1 MRCAFPG
8 AILPDMQRLCVF
20 IAAFAAYA
28 ALFADSADF
37 EKIFRERAKS
47 CATVKY
53 IFEAEELRRE
63 ITASGTVATKDGI
76 ILLPSSAIPYYW
88 RPSNLKD
95 FRVFF
100 DGGDSDGYR
109 ADFLGVDV
117 QWSAYFIKLRDGLPE
132 GLRPVTDFKEAGLS
146 VGQDVWGAALA
157 PDLDSVPLLYR
168 SYVAVSGMSEKG
180 EAVCALPVAGTG
192 LPAFDSAGNFVGWGQ
207 DAAVDSYTF
216 YLRNGDSG
224 PIELCDDL
232 VTRVVIPAEN
242 FRKILERVPSRP
254 EGDKIG
260 WLGIADVQAVKRDAA
275 KFLGIEKIGAV
286 AVGRV
291 FDGSPAEKA
300 GIKRGDIIVS
310 LDGKDLPR
318 MKSDANTLASFVFKM
333 EGMKPGQKRKL
344 GVLRGDKTVSVDF
357 EAAAYPLEFRES
369 RHAYFK
375 RLGFSVREFVIGD
388 AMARKMQKPAMDAPV
403 VQFVKPNSPAS
414 SAQPNGLGGSEIIR
428 EINSVP
434 VKSYAHAVEIL
445 SKINSDKSAG
455 DLVIL
460 SEDYKETKLLRIKLD

>member
-1 MRCAFPG
+1 
-8 AILPDMQRLCVF
+8 MQRLCVF
-20 IAAFAAYA
+20 IAVFAAYA

-53 IFEAEELRRE
+53 IFEAEEIRRE
-63 ITASGTVATKDGI
+63 ITVSGTVATKDGI
-76 ILLPSSAIPYYW
+76 ILLPSSAVPYYW

-109 ADFLGVDV
+109 ADFLGVDD

-132 GLRPVTDFKEAGLS
+132 GLRPVTDFKETGLF
-146 VGQDVWGAALA
+146 VGKDLWGAALA
-157 PDLDSVPLLYR
+157 PDLDSAPLLYR
-168 SYVAVSGMSEKG
+168 SYVAVSGMSEKD
-180 EAVCALPVAGTG
+180 EAVCARPVAGTG
-192 LPAFDSAGNFVGWGQ
+192 LPVFDSAGNFAGWGQ
-207 DAAVDSYTF
+207 NAAVDAYTF
-216 YLRNGDSG
+216 YFRNGDSG

-232 VTRVVIPAEN
+232 VTRVLVPAEN

-260 WLGIADVQAVKRDAA
+260 WLGIADFQAVKRDAA

-291 FDGSPAEKA
+291 FDGSPADKA
-300 GIKRGDIIVS
+300 GIRRGDIIVS
-310 LDGKDLPR
+310 FDGKDLPR
-318 MKSDANTLASFVFKM
+318 LKSDANTFASFIFKM
-333 EGMKPGQKRKL
+333 EGMKPGQKHRL
-344 GVLRGDKTVSVDF
+344 GVLRGDKTVSVEF

-369 RHAYFK
+369 RYAYFK
-375 RLGFSVREFVIGD
+375 RLGFSVREFVIDD
-388 AMARKMQKPAMDAPV
+388 ALARKMQKPAMDAPV

-414 SAQPNGLGGSEIIR
+414 SAQPNGLGQSEIIR

-434 VKSYAHAVEIL
+434 VKSYSQAVEIL
-445 SKINSDKSAG
+445 SKINSDESAK

>member
-1 MRCAFPG
+1 
-8 AILPDMQRLCVF
+8 MQRLCVLV
-20 IAAFAAYA
+20 AAFA
-28 ALFADSADF
+28 LQIPGFAQSADF
-37 EKIFRERAKS
+37 GEIFRERAKA
-47 CATVKY
+47 CAAVKY
-53 IFEAEELRRE
+53 ILEREESRNE
-63 ITASGTVATKDGI
+63 ITVSGTVATKDGI
-76 ILLPSSAIPYYW
+76 ILLPSSAIPFYS

-100 DGGDSDGYR
+100 DGGDSDGYP

-117 QWSAYFIKLRDGLPE
+117 PWAAYFIKLRGGLPE

-146 VGQDVWGAALA
+146 VGRDVWGAALA
-157 PDLDSVPLLYR
+157 HDLENAPLLYR
-168 SYVAVSGMSEKG
+168 TYVAVSGISEKG
-180 EAVCALPVAGTG
+180 EAVCAQPVAGTG
-192 LPAFDSAGNFVGWGQ
+192 LPAFDSGGSFVGWGQ
-207 DAAVDSYTF
+207 NAAVDSYTY
-216 YLRNGDSG
+216 YLNNGGSG
-224 PIELCDDL
+224 RIDLCDDMA
-232 VTRVVIPAEN
+232 TRIIIPAEN

-291 FDGSPAEKA
+291 FDGSPADRA
-300 GIKRGDIIVS
+300 GIERGDIIVS
-310 LDGKDLPR
+310 FDGKDLPR

-333 EGMKPGQKRKL
+333 ECMKPGQKHAL
-344 GVLRGDKTVSVDF
+344 GVLRGDKTLSVEF
-357 EAAAYPLEFRES
+357 EAAPFPLEFRES

-375 RLGFSVREFVIGD
+375 RLGFSVREFVISD
-388 AMARKMQKPAMDAPV
+388 AMARKMQKPSMDAPV

-414 SAQPNGLGGSEIIR
+414 SAQPNGLEPSEIIR

-434 VKSYAHAVEIL
+434 VKSYGQAVEIL
-445 SKINSDKSAG
+445 SRINSDGSAK

>member
-1 MRCAFPG
+1 
-8 AILPDMQRLCVF
+8 MQRLCVF

-146 VGQDVWGAALA
+146 VGQNVWGAALA

-291 FDGSPAEKA
+291 FDGSPRRRPE
-300 GIKRGDIIVS
+300 
-310 LDGKDLPR
+310 
-318 MKSDANTLASFVFKM
+318 
-333 EGMKPGQKRKL
+333 
-344 GVLRGDKTVSVDF
+344 
-357 EAAAYPLEFRES
+357 
-369 RHAYFK
+369 
-375 RLGFSVREFVIGD
+375 
-388 AMARKMQKPAMDAPV
+388 
-403 VQFVKPNSPAS
+403 
-414 SAQPNGLGGSEIIR
+414 
-428 EINSVP
+428 
-434 VKSYAHAVEIL
+434 
-445 SKINSDKSAG
+445 
-455 DLVIL
+455 
-460 SEDYKETKLLRIKLD
+460 

>member
-8 AILPDMQRLCVF
+8 AILSDMQRLCVF

-146 VGQDVWGAALA
+146 VGQNVWGAALA
-157 PDLDSVPLLYR
+157 PDLDNVPLLSR
-168 SYVAVSGMSEKG
+168 S
-180 EAVCALPVAGTG
+180 
-192 LPAFDSAGNFVGWGQ
+192 
-207 DAAVDSYTF
+207 
-216 YLRNGDSG
+216 
-224 PIELCDDL
+224 
-232 VTRVVIPAEN
+232 
-242 FRKILERVPSRP
+242 
-254 EGDKIG
+254 
-260 WLGIADVQAVKRDAA
+260 
-275 KFLGIEKIGAV
+275 
-286 AVGRV
+286 
-291 FDGSPAEKA
+291 
-300 GIKRGDIIVS
+300 
-310 LDGKDLPR
+310 
-318 MKSDANTLASFVFKM
+318 
-333 EGMKPGQKRKL
+333 
-344 GVLRGDKTVSVDF
+344 
-357 EAAAYPLEFRES
+357 
-369 RHAYFK
+369 
-375 RLGFSVREFVIGD
+375 
-388 AMARKMQKPAMDAPV
+388 
-403 VQFVKPNSPAS
+403 
-414 SAQPNGLGGSEIIR
+414 
-428 EINSVP
+428 
-434 VKSYAHAVEIL
+434 
-445 SKINSDKSAG
+445 
-455 DLVIL
+455 
-460 SEDYKETKLLRIKLD
+460 

>member
-1 MRCAFPG
+1 MRCAFRG
-8 AILPDMQRLCVF
+8 AILLNMQRLYILV
-20 IAAFAAYA
+20 AAFAGYA

-37 EKIFRERAKS
+37 GKIFRERAKS

-53 IFEAEELRRE
+53 IFEAEEIRRE

-434 VKSYAHAVEIL
+434 IKSYAHAVEIL
-445 SKINSDKSAG
+445 SKINSDDSAK

-460 SEDYKETKLLRIKLD
+460 SEDHKETKLLRIKLD

>member
-1 MRCAFPG
+1 
-8 AILPDMQRLCVF
+8 MQRLCVF
-20 IAAFAAYA
+20 IAVFAAYA

-53 IFEAEELRRE
+53 IFEAEEIRRE
-63 ITASGTVATKDGI
+63 ITVSGTVATKDGI
-76 ILLPSSAIPYYW
+76 ILLPSSAVPYYW

-109 ADFLGVDV
+109 ADFLGVDD

-132 GLRPVTDFKEAGLS
+132 GLRPVTDFKETGLF
-146 VGQDVWGAALA
+146 VCKDLWGAALA
-157 PDLDSVPLLYR
+157 PDLDSAPLLYR
-168 SYVAVSGMSEKG
+168 SYVAVSGMSEKD
-180 EAVCALPVAGTG
+180 EAVCARPVAGTG
-192 LPAFDSAGNFVGWGQ
+192 LPVFDSAGNFAGWGQ
-207 DAAVDSYTF
+207 NAAVDAYTF
-216 YLRNGDSG
+216 YFRNGDSG

-232 VTRVVIPAEN
+232 VTRVLIPAEN

-260 WLGIADVQAVKRDAA
+260 WLGIADFQAVKRDAA

-291 FDGSPAEKA
+291 FDGSPADKA
-300 GIKRGDIIVS
+300 GIRRGDIIVS
-310 LDGKDLPR
+310 FDGKDLPR
-318 MKSDANTLASFVFKM
+318 LKSDANTLASFIFKM
-333 EGMKPGQKRKL
+333 EGMKPGQKHRL
-344 GVLRGDKTVSVDF
+344 GVLRGDKTVSVEF

-369 RHAYFK
+369 RYAYFK
-375 RLGFSVREFVIGD
+375 RLGFSVREFVIDD
-388 AMARKMQKPAMDAPV
+388 ALARKMQKPAMDAPV

-414 SAQPNGLGGSEIIR
+414 SAQPNGLGQSEIIR

-434 VKSYAHAVEIL
+434 VKSYSQAVEIL
-445 SKINSDKSAG
+445 SKINSDESAK